1 MSSLLKCRC
10 LSRAAQG
17 FIERTALTVRNGVR
31 LLSLNSAISNGIR
44 RGRYVDSS
52 PEDRT
57 WSRSKPVP
65 QQGERRR
72 KPQRRESRGN
82 STRGRGSY
90 DLRLQASQKR
100 SPKKGPNG
108 TDEDVLNKQVSLF
121 TKVSRVPPPAIPYM
135 SAVSEFIYGFHPVR
149 SAIRAG
155 RRKIY
160 ALYLCERPT
169 NQLSGSGLNSLQK
182 LAVTA
187 GAKVKIV
194 SSEWSQ
200 ALSRVCK
207 EVNHQGIVAEVS
219 PLPKL
224 PALSYEQV
232 ASLPVTNFN
241 VKVAPQSKEEAA
253 VNGTSGLIPLTSLR
267 QDSYDDHRTQHN
279 PRYPF
284 TLLLDGIVD
293 PHNLGAI
300 LRSAYYFGAD
310 AVAFSSRNS
319 APLSPVVMKSS
330 SGAAEHI
337 PLISIHDTVS
347 FIDASRRNGWRFFA
361 AEPPASVA
369 PDSKNKNIVSSKNL
383 PNELQNY
390 PCVLMLG
397 NEGDG
402 LSKELKSKA
411 DASVVVDCPRK
422 HIVDE
427 VDSLNVAVASGI
439 LCEAFMRGSGV
450 RSRANATSSFLPIPG
465 PVRQDSCI
473 QEEANDVKFTP
484 REKKDADKERI
495 F

>member
-207 EVNHQGIVAEVS
+207 E
-219 PLPKL
+219 
-224 PALSYEQV
+224 V